1 MFKFIH
7 TADIHLDSPLRGL
20 ERYEGAPIEQIRG
33 ATRQA
38 LKNLVRLAIEEEVK
52 FVLIAGDLYDGDWKD
67 YNTAL
72 FLTSEM
78 SKLREAGV
86 KVFVISGN
94 HDAASQ
100 ITRSLKM
107 PENVTRFSVRRPET
121 VRLDDL
127 GIAIHGR
134 GFPQRAVME
143 DLSASYPFALSGYFN
158 IGMLHTSVTGR
169 EGHETY
175 APCKVESLL
184 TKNYDY
190 WALGHVH
197 KREILHENPWIVF
210 PGNIQGRHI
219 GEIGTKSCTLV
230 TVDNARIVN
239 VEPRTVDVLE
249 WIYLI
254 SDAAHCELP
263 DEVVDK
269 IQTQI
274 EGELN
279 KNDGPLLAVRI
290 TIQGACRAH
299 MELMSD
305 PQRWVNEIRAAVT
318 DISGQSVWIEKVNI
332 ETKTAVDLE
341 EMMKSDS
348 PLGEL
353 LRFIQDMD
361 STGTLPPSFV
371 EDFTHLKAK
380 LPGEITQGED
390 AINIESP
397 EKIREVIEDVK
408 QLLTIR
414 LLSSRGSGGS
424 E

>member
-33 ATRQA
+33 AARQA
-38 LKNLVRLAIEEEVK
+38 LKNLVRLAIEEEVQ

-72 FLTSEM
+72 FLASEM

-86 KVFVISGN
+86 KVFIISGN

-100 ITRSLKM
+100 ITRRLKM
-107 PENVTRFSVRRPET
+107 PENVTRFSVKRPET

-127 GIAIHGR
+127 GIAIHAR
-134 GFPQRAVME
+134 EFPQRAVME

-184 TKNYDY
+184 AKNYDY

-219 GEIGTKSCTLV
+219 GETGSKGCTLV
-230 TVDNARIVN
+230 TADNARIVN
-239 VEPRTVDVLE
+239 VEHRTVDVLE

-269 IQTQI
+269 IRTQI

-279 KNDGPLLAVRI
+279 KNNGPLLAVRI
-290 TIQGACRAH
+290 SIQGACRAH

-361 STGTLPPSFV
+361 STGTLPPSFI

-380 LPGEITQGED
+380 LPGEITQGEN
-390 AINIESP
+390 AINIECP

-414 LLSSRGSGGS
+414 LLSSRGS